1 MSSQQFQLDPPFSA
15 TILPEIILKKKPTR
29 RPAPAQTGEAKTLPR
44 PAAGRP
50 EGRRYGW
57 LDRWRIPGLVLL
69 YVLLALNFVRLPK
82 IAVNNTHDPGS
93 HMAFE
98 FYAKHNYQFGV
109 DVIQNVGPY
118 GYLSYPYDYS
128 GILPTQKLLFGI
140 LFGLT
145 LAWFVIDARRY
156 FFSTTG
162 RVLWFLAI
170 FLALVPHYEE
180 LDPISELF
188 VLLAGHQLLLVGRD
202 RPGRFVSDAVLCI
215 FLSLLALMKSTNV
228 MLVGVLSVLIVVERV
243 RTRKFLDL
251 ACNLGC
257 LGIST
262 CVFWALAGQKF
273 SNVAAFMRGAAVFS
287 KGYNEA
293 LSHAGYPEMVVLGL
307 LPPILFAVVNILRA
321 LKFRIYSQ
329 RLLVSVF
336 EAACIFVVW
345 KHGHVRSGHEGF
357 YWAFVIPA
365 APLLFLAHER
375 PQTGGKSSALKSS
388 QKTGARVMRK
398 NVSTYSLG
406 MISMGVCCLCVIRAS
421 IIEQANPNFAYYQNP
436 WTAVASPAQHL
447 AANLWE
453 LLDWPGHLNELKAS
467 LEKNRE
473 EAALPKVK
481 ETVGNATIDIF
492 GFLPG
497 VILLNDLNY
506 KPRPMPINF
515 AATTQELME
524 RNAEFYRNDATA
536 PEYLLA
542 YIYQIDGRFGPQDD
556 ALAVPEVL
564 EHYSP
569 VLMDHGFILL
579 KRTPGAP
586 DLQRTFLSS
595 ETINWG
601 ETVPLPPTGTNLL
614 WCSADIQFSLLG
626 KMRSTFFQPAQ
637 LFIVLQSAGRH
648 LGPTRLLQSGAS
660 TGFMLRPLIV
670 NGVDFFAAYGLRV
683 EPAAT
688 RTPSFDEMGL
698 LISPDDRA
706 FFEPKITVSFW
717 SIGPK
722 HD

>member
-1 MSSQQFQLDPPFSA
+1 M
-15 TILPEIILKKKPTR
+15 
-29 RPAPAQTGEAKTLPR
+29 
-44 PAAGRP
+44 
-50 EGRRYGW
+50 
-57 LDRWRIPGLVLL
+57 DRWRTPGLVLL

-98 FYAKHNYQFGV
+98 FYAKHKYQFGV
-109 DVIQNVGPY
+109 DVVQNVGPY

-128 GILPTQKLLFGI
+128 GILPMQKLLFGI

-145 LAWFVIDARRY
+145 LAWFALEARRY

-162 RVLWFLAI
+162 KVIWFLAI
-170 FLALVPHYEE
+170 FLVLVPHYEE

-188 VLLAGHQLLLVGRD
+188 ILLAGHQLLLFGRD
-202 RPGRFVSDAVLCI
+202 QPGRFVSDAVLCI
-215 FLSLLALMKSTNV
+215 FLGLLVLMKSTNV
-228 MLVGVLSVLIVVERV
+228 MLAGVLSVFIVVERL
-243 RTRKFLDL
+243 RTRRYLDL

-307 LPPILFAVVNILRA
+307 MPPTLFAVVNVLRI
-321 LKFRIYSQ
+321 LKFRIYGP
-329 RLLVSVF
+329 RLLTSVF

-365 APLLFLAHER
+365 APLLFLAHEKPPTDR
-375 PQTGGKSSALKSS
+375 KSPVSKSS
-388 QKTGARVMRK
+388 QKMGAGMMRK

-406 MISMGVCCLCVIRAS
+406 MISVAVCCLCVVRAS
-421 IIEQANPNFAYYQNP
+421 VIEEANPNFAYYQNP
-436 WTAVASPAQHL
+436 WTAVASPVQRMG
-447 AANLWE
+447 ANLWE
-453 LLDWPGHLNELKAS
+453 LLDWPGHLNALKAS

-473 EAALPKVK
+473 ESALPKVK
-481 ETVGNATIDIF
+481 ETVGNATIDMF

-515 AATTQELME
+515 AATTRELME

-536 PEYLLA
+536 PDYLLA
-542 YIYQIDGRFGPQDD
+542 LIYQIDGRFAPQDD

-569 VLMDHGFILL
+569 VLLDHGFILL

-586 DLQRTFLSS
+586 GLQRTFLGSK
-595 ETINWG
+595 TINWD
-601 ETVPLPPTGTNLL
+601 ESVPLPATGTNLL
-614 WCSADIQFSLLG
+614 WCSADIDFTLLG
-626 KMRSTFFQPAQ
+626 RARSTFFQPAQ
-637 LFIVLQSAGRH
+637 LFIALQPPSPH
-648 LGPTRLLQSGAS
+648 LLAPRLLQSGAS
-660 TGFMLRPLIV
+660 TGFVLRPLI
-670 NGVDFFAAYGLRV
+670 NNSVDFLAAYGLHV
-683 EPAAT
+683 EPAST
-688 RTPSFDEMGL
+688 RSPPLDSVRFL
-698 LISPDDRA
+698 RNPDDQA